1 MKLFAATIVS
11 LLFLVTT
18 AKAVVINNIKVNNNQ
33 RITKETILTYGN
45 IKLNKEYNQKQLNK
59 IIKDLYETNF
69 FKKISL
75 RVDGQTLVLDIEE
88 NKIIQSVKV
97 EGVKSNKI
105 KTAILKNLFS
115 KDKSP
120 FLIEKVKNDV
130 NRMKTSLNNIGY
142 YLSNV
147 KSKILENDNNTVD
160 LIFEVTL
167 GDKSKIRKIEFIGDK
182 KIKDRTLRSV
192 IISEEAKFWKFISN
206 NKFVNQD
213 IIERDKRL
221 LKNFYLSKGFYD
233 VDIQSATVKFL
244 DDKSFKLTYK
254 INAGEIYTVNDT
266 NLVLPIDYDE
276 NNFADV
282 KKELNKLVN
291 KTYSINKISKV
302 IEEIDKVTLSR
313 EYDFIN
319 ASYEETIIE
328 NNKLNIVFTVS
339 ESEKFY
345 VERINIFGNN
355 ITHESVIRSKLEI
368 DEGDAY
374 NELLSSKSINNLKA
388 SNLFKTVK
396 SSIIDG
402 QDSNTKIIDITVEEK
417 PTGEIMVGAGAGSD
431 GGTLGF
437 SVTENNFL
445 GKGIQLSS
453 SLDLTEDSIRGLF
466 SVTNPNFNYTGKS
479 LTTSVESTNI
489 DKLTDSGYKST
500 KTGFTFGTGFEQ
512 FQNVYFTPRLSNFYE
527 DISTKSTASANLK
540 KQSGSY
546 YESKFSYGL
555 DYDMRNQRFQTNDGF
570 RSKFN
575 QTIPLISEEYSFGN
589 IYDFKT
595 WYKLPNNM
603 VTSLNVYGR
612 TVNSLTGD
620 DVKITNR
627 FWLPRN
633 KLKGFKTRNIG
644 PVDDNDYVGGNYG
657 AAINF
662 DTTLPMFFS
671 NVQNVDLRY
680 FFDTANLW
688 GVDYSSAVDQSN
700 TIRASTG
707 IVVDWFTP
715 IGPLNFSLAQDIS
728 KADDDK
734 TETFQFNLGTTF

>member
-302 IEEIDKVTLSR
+302 IDEIDKVTLSR

-479 LTTSVESTNI
+479 LSTSVESTNV

>member
-59 IIKDLYETNF
+59 IIKDLYKTNF

-302 IEEIDKVTLSR
+302 IDEIDKVTLSR

-479 LTTSVESTNI
+479 LSTSVESTNV

>member
-1 MKLFAATIVS
+1 MKLFAATIVG

-18 AKAVVINNIKVNNNQ
+18 AKAVVINNIKVNNNE

-221 LKNFYLSKGFYD
+221 LRNFYLSKGFYD

-479 LTTSVESTNI
+479 LSTSVESTNV

>member
-1 MKLFAATIVS
+1 MKLFAATIVG

-18 AKAVVINNIKVNNNQ
+18 AKAVVINNIKVNNNEI
-33 RITKETILTYGN
+33 ITKESILTYGN

-302 IEEIDKVTLSR
+302 IDEIDKVTLSR

-345 VERINIFGNN
+345 IERINVFGNN

-479 LTTSVESTNI
+479 LSTSVESTNV